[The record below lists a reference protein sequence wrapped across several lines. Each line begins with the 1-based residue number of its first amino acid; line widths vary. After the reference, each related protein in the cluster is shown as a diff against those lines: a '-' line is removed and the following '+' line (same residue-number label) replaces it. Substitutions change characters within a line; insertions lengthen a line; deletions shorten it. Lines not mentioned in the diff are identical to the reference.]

1 MEERRD
7 LPGSE
12 NMPRKRRYHLVKHFF
27 TFWKTAKMYGG
38 ENERIDEGVAK
49 MRETL
54 NFFFAT
60 QNEVTLLFDGID
72 LKVDKERIRGRRQD
86 DKYFEDLYD
95 LFLSLCL
102 SQVTFSRAVTD
113 REILLFFRA
122 MAFFPVG
129 REPKKISY
137 ERFKEKMPAEVTHI
151 TTVPY
156 DPEESGG
163 APLLGHFEMA
173 RENYRAIVDSYD
185 DIAQSVLSG
194 DVIPFRI
201 FDRRIQIFI
210 DLLAEPDCPHLYDY
224 LLLLASL
231 DSFHGREYATHTV
244 NTLIY
249 ALAIGKTLGASDA
262 LLKRIGTA
270 ALVHALLRPK
280 TERLDEET
288 LADFSRSVFLAASRM
303 EYFSFSRM
311 DASLCAAFHPW
322 VFSES
327 ELARIKA
334 NRRGTVAEEVL
345 LVAKFFEMNSRRRTS
360 LLAGRKSPTSMFRTL
375 QSVLSLR
382 REKVFVPVIAE
393 ALVAA
398 VGIYPPGQLC
408 AIHGS
413 PHYAFSLSRFSNF
426 ASEGLVGIMDRNG
439 NFIQKTSLRADMLI
453 DMPEIYAL
461 RPTPAFLQK
470 VFAIFTETSTS

>member
-12 NMPRKRRYHLVKHFF
+12 NMPRKRRYHLIKNFF

-38 ENERIDEGVAK
+38 ENERIDEGVTK

-72 LKVDKERIRGRRQD
+72 FKVDKERIRGRRQD

-102 SQVTFSRAVTD
+102 SQITFSRAVTNH
-113 REILLFFRA
+113 EILLFFRA

-129 REPKKISY
+129 REPKKVSY
-137 ERFKEKMPAEVTHI
+137 DRFKEKIPSEVTHI

-163 APLLGHFEMA
+163 SPTLTHFEMA
-173 RENYRAIVDSYD
+173 RENYRALVDSYD
-185 DIAQSVLSG
+185 EIAQSVLSG
-194 DVIPFRI
+194 DVIPLRT
-201 FDRRIQIFI
+201 FDRRVQIFI
-210 DLLAEPDCPHLYDY
+210 DLLTEPECPHLYEY

-231 DSFHGREYATHTV
+231 DAFHGREYATHTV

-249 ALAIGKTLGASDA
+249 ALAIGKTLGVSDA

-270 ALVHALLRPK
+270 ALVHGLLRPK
-280 TERLDEET
+280 VDTANEET
-288 LADFSRSVFLAASRM
+288 LADFSRSTFLAASRM
-303 EYFSFSRM
+303 EYFSLTRM

-322 VFSES
+322 LFADN
-327 ELARIKA
+327 ELARMKA

-345 LVAKFFEMNSRRRTS
+345 HVAKFFEMTSRRRTS
-360 LLAGRKSPTSMFRTL
+360 LLAGRKAPASMFKTL
-375 QSVLSLR
+375 QTILFLR
-382 REKVFVPVIAE
+382 REKVFVPFIAE
-393 ALVAA
+393 ALLAA
-398 VGIYPPGQLC
+398 VGIYPPGHLC
-408 AIHGS
+408 AVHRS
-413 PHYAFSLSRFSNF
+413 PHYAFSLSRFPDFS
-426 ASEGLVGIMDRNG
+426 SEGIVCLLDRNG
-439 NFIQKTSLRADMLI
+439 NFVQKTSLRADLLI
-453 DMPEIYAL
+453 DMPEIQAL
-461 RPTPAFLQK
+461 RPPPAFLEK
-470 VFAIFTETSTS
+470 VFSLFDTPGS

>member
-12 NMPRKRRYHLVKHFF
+12 NMPRKRRYHLVKNFF

-60 QNEVTLLFDGID
+60 QNEVVLLFDGID

-129 REPKKISY
+129 REPKKVSY
-137 ERFKEKMPAEVTHI
+137 ERFKEKIPSEVTHI

-163 APLLGHFEMA
+163 APTLNHFEMA
-173 RENYRAIVDSYD
+173 RENYRALVDSYD
-185 DIAQSVLSG
+185 EIAQSVLSG

-201 FDRRIQIFI
+201 FDRRVQIFI
-210 DLLAEPDCPHLYDY
+210 DLLMEPDCPHLYDY

-231 DSFHGREYATHTV
+231 DSFHGREYATHIV
-244 NTLIY
+244 NTLMY
-249 ALAIGKTLGASDA
+249 ALATGKMLGASDT

-270 ALVHALLRPK
+270 VLVHGLLRPK
-280 TERLDEET
+280 MDTTSEET
-288 LADFSRSVFLAASRM
+288 LADFSRSTFLAASRM
-303 EYFSFSRM
+303 EYFSLPRI

-322 VFSES
+322 VFSET
-327 ELARIKA
+327 ETARIRA

-345 LVAKFFEMNSRRRTS
+345 TVAKFFEMISRRRAS
-360 LLAGRKSPTSMFRTL
+360 VLAGRKSPSSMFRTL
-375 QSVLSLR
+375 QAILALR

-408 AIHGS
+408 AVHNA
-413 PHYAFSLSRFSNF
+413 PHYAFSLSRFPDFS
-426 ASEGLVGIMDRNG
+426 SEGVVCLMDRNG
-439 NFIQKTSLRADMLI
+439 NFVQKTSLRADLLI
-453 DMPEIYAL
+453 DMPEIHAL
-461 RPTPAFLQK
+461 RPPPAFLEK
-470 VFAIFTETSTS
+470 VFALFDAPKP